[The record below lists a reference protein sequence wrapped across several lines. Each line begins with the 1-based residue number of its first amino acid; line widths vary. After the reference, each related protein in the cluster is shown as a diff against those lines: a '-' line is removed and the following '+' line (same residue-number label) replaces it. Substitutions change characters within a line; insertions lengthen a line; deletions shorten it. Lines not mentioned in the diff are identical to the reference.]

1 MEFIRQLTCTDREGR
16 RRLFDAQETEASDAK
31 KIRHFYILC
40 VLLFNAN
47 HACSA
52 PLHVLLTETI
62 LCHGG
67 DQVLVQIMNRIGAV
81 ASLDTSNRLATH
93 VVQTRLVKGI
103 KPSLIPNALTIVS
116 VDDIDILQPHAV
128 VLARYIN
135 SSHAANA
142 RDMFTWATRNGDY
155 QSPARTSFPYTSS
168 SF

>member
-1 MEFIRQLTCTDREGR
+1 M
-16 RRLFDAQETEASDAK
+16 
-31 KIRHFYILC
+31 C

-67 DQVLVQIMNRIGAV
+67 DQVLVQIMNGIGAV

-116 VDDIDILQPHAV
+116 VDNIDILQPHAV
-128 VLARYIN
+128 V
-135 SSHAANA
+135 SSLDATQSWHGTSIQHKTVQLPQAQQLLWSGLQMHWLQQCDIHQRAN
-142 RDMFTWATRNGDY
+142 GE
-155 QSPARTSFPYTSS
+155 
-168 SF
+168 